1 LRSIVVVDVDRIADS
16 CGYAVPLMDFRGD
29 RDVLDKSQ
37 SRRDEAYFVEYAATR
52 NAASVDGLPGL

>member
-1 LRSIVVVDVDRIADS
+1 
-16 CGYAVPLMDFRGD
+16 MDFRGD